1 MIDEDIMEKIIP
13 IPDEEEEMENIEAE
27 LAEADFPITN
37 FKKGGV
43 FYHIIRMFVT
53 LFIELKQL
61 ARTIL
66 NSCFILH
73 AQGDWSRCTLPLSLP
88 EKAMFGNI
96 GRERPGCQQRCNS
109 GRHILRSEPMRLRA
123 THQRS
128 TCACARLIVATRAL
142 RGM

>member
-73 AQGDWSRCTLPLSLP
+73 AQGDWLEIKAADFSKSLK
-88 EKAMFGNI
+88 EAVKYLAD
-96 GRERPGCQQRCNS
+96 QS
-109 GRHILRSEPMRLRA
+109 GRLCDGVPGRI
-123 THQRS
+123 
-128 TCACARLIVATRAL
+128 
-142 RGM
+142 

>member
-61 ARTIL
+61 AKDNL
-66 NSCFILH
+66 ELLLH
-73 AQGDWSRCTLPLSLP
+73 PPCT
-88 EKAMFGNI
+88 
-96 GRERPGCQQRCNS
+96 R
-109 GRHILRSEPMRLRA
+109 RLA
-123 THQRS
+123 
-128 TCACARLIVATRAL
+128 
-142 RGM
+142 

>member
-66 NSCFILH
+66 NSCFILRSRNFLYSLCSFH
-73 AQGDWSRCTLPLSLP
+73 AVRSSPQRISGNSLYTFPFPVTTRIPLQEILSTNTGKFPLCT
-88 EKAMFGNI
+88 
-96 GRERPGCQQRCNS
+96 
-109 GRHILRSEPMRLRA
+109 
-123 THQRS
+123 
-128 TCACARLIVATRAL
+128 
-142 RGM
+142 

>member
-66 NSCFILH
+66 NSCFILQRKLQTGIH
-73 AQGDWSRCTLPLSLP
+73 LR
-88 EKAMFGNI
+88 
-96 GRERPGCQQRCNS
+96 QQLKS
-109 GRHILRSEPMRLRA
+109 
-123 THQRS
+123 
-128 TCACARLIVATRAL
+128 
-142 RGM
+142 

>member
-53 LFIELKQL
+53 LFIEL
-61 ARTIL
+61 
-66 NSCFILH
+66 
-73 AQGDWSRCTLPLSLP
+73 
-88 EKAMFGNI
+88 
-96 GRERPGCQQRCNS
+96 
-109 GRHILRSEPMRLRA
+109 
-123 THQRS
+123 
-128 TCACARLIVATRAL
+128 
-142 RGM
+142 